1 MPKSLKRPTEGDNRC
16 PDLGELVGAQGGFV
30 LHERI
35 VRQTPDCCTAATPT
49 RPYNKSHKR
58 GAVTVAIG
66 YIRVS
71 TDQQGDRGYGLDAQ
85 TELIRDEMTR
95 RGWVEGPI
103 YVDVASGKSTRRRPE
118 YAAAVRELSEG
129 RAQVLVVAKLDRL
142 SRSLLDFAALMA
154 QSGRE
159 GWSINALDIGIDTST
174 INGELIANI
183 IMALAQWERRIIGQ
197 RTKLALGQV
206 RGHGKRLGRPTLV
219 TSEAW
224 AVIRAMR
231 GEGASYRKVADALNA
246 QGVPTAQG
254 GRQWY
259 ASSVRAVEMSQQASP
274 DSHPVAVV

>member
-1 MPKSLKRPTEGDNRC
+1 MSHNRS

-35 VRQTPDCCTAATPT
+35 VRQTPDCCTAKAGG
-49 RPYNKSHKR
+49 RPYNKS
-58 GAVTVAIG
+58 AQEALLSTVAIG

-95 RGWVEGPI
+95 RDWVEGPI

-206 RGHGKRLGRPTLV
+206 RGHGKRLGRPTVV

-231 GEGASYRKVADALNA
+231 SEGASYRKVADALNA

-274 DSHPVAVV
+274 ALQ